1 MPHVM
6 FGDIAA
12 VRSSDRDL
20 RDEPVLQ
27 MLELELELEFAEPE
41 QLAGLCKVI
50 SSLSSDELR
59 SLLVEP
65 QRGYGKRSE
74 VIEILLAV
82 RWMRLDPIGALGD
95 ACDFPDLFWKLLEAW
110 PQINPDAA
118 IAYAGGANV
127 RLSQRV
133 ALVAPQRAM
142 DFVESN
148 PGAYWWGAPLRV
160 MADRGPERMMQLIKR
175 EEVKWEYYA
184 PVGVLVMDA
193 PSRAWDFLPIFD
205 FQSFESNSHRVIYW
219 AAMHDPAGA
228 IADVDRRRRLEE
240 SYASNVKLSFGGG
253 ETFPK
258 ELATMVLTGW
268 LYVTSNLTVQEAT
281 KVAAAEGIPLRL
293 WRGRRRGIQ
302 WCRKRTIRRCPPRR
316 YPQGC

>member
-27 MLELELELEFAEPE
+27 MLELELEFAEPE

-95 ACDFPDLFWKLLEAW
+95 ACDCRIYSGSCWKRGLRSIQMLQL
-110 PQINPDAA
+110 P
-118 IAYAGGANV
+118 
-127 RLSQRV
+127 
-133 ALVAPQRAM
+133 M
-142 DFVESN
+142 
-148 PGAYWWGAPLRV
+148 PGVPMYVFLR
-160 MADRGPERMMQLIKR
+160 GL
-175 EEVKWEYYA
+175 
-184 PVGVLVMDA
+184 
-193 PSRAWDFLPIFD
+193 PS
-205 FQSFESNSHRVIYW
+205 
-219 AAMHDPAGA
+219 
-228 IADVDRRRRLEE
+228 
-240 SYASNVKLSFGGG
+240 
-253 ETFPK
+253 
-258 ELATMVLTGW
+258 
-268 LYVTSNLTVQEAT
+268 
-281 KVAAAEGIPLRL
+281 
-293 WRGRRRGIQ
+293 
-302 WCRKRTIRRCPPRR
+302 
-316 YPQGC
+316 